1 MRRRGPVG
9 SGIGLNLAGTRSDQG
24 ASYLSLARVGPR
36 PWARG
41 EHVST
46 PTGGNAL
53 STDFDLMRSVAVTID
68 ARNEE
73 IRATLQS
80 FIGRM
85 SGVPPSVWGGMA
97 ASRFRDV
104 VHQWNAE
111 SMKLHHALHSIAET
125 IRHNEVALRDAADN
139 HARHIGAAAGNL

>member
-1 MRRRGPVG
+1 MRRRGRV
-9 SGIGLNLAGTRSDQG
+9 SASIGLNWREPEQTGQRRICRWRGVS
-24 ASYLSLARVGPR
+24 PR
-36 PWARG
+36 PLAKG

-53 STDFDLMRSVAVTID
+53 STDFDLMRSVAGAVD
-68 ARNEE
+68 NRNEE
-73 IRATLQS
+73 IRATLHS

-85 SGVPPSVWGGMA
+85 SAVPQSVWGGMA

-104 VHQWNAE
+104 VHRWNAE

-125 IRHNEVALRDAADN
+125 IRYNEVTLRDAADN
-139 HARHIGAAAGNL
+139 HAHHIGAAAGNL